1 MHSPES
7 TDLSQSASN
16 YKISIKPYPLRFMK
30 KFIIP
35 PIHKYCTAI
44 LLAAAS
50 SSAEETQR
58 IVTVGGA
65 ATEIV
70 FALGLGESV
79 VATDLSSIYPPKARE
94 LPMVGYVRNV
104 SPEGILSME
113 PDLVIATGAFGP
125 PTARQTMEQLDVNTL
140 WLPKLLSAE
149 DLRGAINA
157 IAEKLKKTAI
167 AAEII
172 DNLDTQLEDAS
183 ERAQQWSNR
192 VPKVLFLLEPLGPA
206 TSGMGGGLNSKADAL
221 IQLAG
226 GQNAA
231 HAFKGFKPVSA
242 ESLVSMNPDL
252 ILVGQS
258 NNHRGNAQSIKAMMT
273 SAALSGVNA
282 IRHGA
287 VHAVPLD
294 DLAFGPRLGE
304 AVLRWN
310 TQIGK
315 ISKLD

>member
-1 MHSPES
+1 
-7 TDLSQSASN
+7 
-16 YKISIKPYPLRFMK
+16 MK
-30 KFIIP
+30 KVIIP
-35 PIHKYCTAI
+35 PIHTYCTAI
-44 LLAAAS
+44 LLAVAS
-50 SSAEETQR
+50 SYAEKTQR

-70 FALGLGESV
+70 FALGCGESV
-79 VATDLSSIYPPKARE
+79 VATDLSSIYPPKARK

-113 PDLVIATGAFGP
+113 PDLVIATGSFGP
-125 PTARQTMEQLDVNTL
+125 PTARQTMEKLDVNAI

-149 DLRGAINA
+149 DLKESINI
-157 IAEKLKKTAI
+157 IAEQLEKTAI
-167 AAEII
+167 ASEII
-172 DNLDTQLEDAS
+172 DKLDTELKDAS
-183 ERAQQWSNR
+183 VRAQQWSNR
-192 VPKVLFLLEPLGPA
+192 APKVLFLLEPPGP
-206 TSGMGGGLNSKADAL
+206 TNSGMGGGLNSKADTL

-231 HAFKGFKPVSA
+231 NAFQGFKPISV

-258 NNHRGNAQSIKAMMT
+258 DNHRGNPQSIKAMML

-282 IRHGA
+282 IKYGA
-287 VHAVPLD
+287 VHTVPLD

-310 TQIGK
+310 KHIGK
-315 ISKLD
+315 ISKMD

>member
-1 MHSPES
+1 
-7 TDLSQSASN
+7 
-16 YKISIKPYPLRFMK
+16 MK

-35 PIHKYCTAI
+35 PIYKYCTAI
-44 LLAAAS
+44 LLLAAS
-50 SSAEETQR
+50 SSAEQTQR

-70 FALGLGESV
+70 FALGCGQSV
-79 VATDLSSIYPPKARE
+79 VATDLSSIYPPEAKE

-104 SPEGILSME
+104 SPEGILSMK

-125 PTARQTMEQLDVNTL
+125 PTARQTMEKLDVNTL

-149 DLRGAINA
+149 DLRDSINT
-157 IAEKLKKTAI
+157 IAEKLEKTAI

-172 DNLDTQLEDAS
+172 DKLDTQLQDAS
-183 ERAQQWSNR
+183 VHAQQWSNR
-192 VPKVLFLLEPLGPA
+192 VPKVLFLLEPPGPS
-206 TSGMGGGLNSKADAL
+206 TSGMGGGLNSKADTL

-231 HAFKGFKPVSA
+231 HAFQGFKPISV

-258 NNHRGNAQSIKAMMT
+258 DNHRGSPESIKAMMT
-273 SAALSGVNA
+273 SAALSRVNA

-287 VHAVPLD
+287 VYAVPLD

-310 TQIGK
+310 THIGN

>member
-1 MHSPES
+1 
-7 TDLSQSASN
+7 
-16 YKISIKPYPLRFMK
+16 MK
-30 KFIIP
+30 KVIIP
-35 PIHKYCTAI
+35 PVYKYCTAI
-44 LLAAAS
+44 LLAAVS

-70 FALGLGESV
+70 FALGCGESV

-113 PDLVIATGAFGP
+113 PDLVIATGSFGP
-125 PTARQTMEQLDVNTL
+125 PTARQTMEKLDVDTL
-140 WLPKLLSAE
+140 WLPKLLSVE
-149 DLRGAINA
+149 DLRESINTVA
-157 IAEKLKKTAI
+157 KELEKTAI

-172 DNLDTQLEDAS
+172 DKLDTQLEDAS
-183 ERAQQWSNR
+183 VRAQQWSTR
-192 VPKVLFLLEPLGPA
+192 VPKVLFLLEPPGP
-206 TSGMGGGLNSKADAL
+206 TNSGMGGGLNSKADTL

-231 HAFKGFKPVSA
+231 NAFQGFKPISA

-258 NNHRGNAQSIKAMMT
+258 DNHGGSPQSIKAMMT

-282 IRHGA
+282 ITHGA

-310 TQIGK
+310 KHIEK
-315 ISKLD
+315 NSILN

>member
-1 MHSPES
+1 
-7 TDLSQSASN
+7 
-16 YKISIKPYPLRFMK
+16 
-30 KFIIP
+30 
-35 PIHKYCTAI
+35 
-44 LLAAAS
+44 
-50 SSAEETQR
+50 
-58 IVTVGGA
+58 
-65 ATEIV
+65 
-70 FALGLGESV
+70 
-79 VATDLSSIYPPKARE
+79 
-94 LPMVGYVRNV
+94 
-104 SPEGILSME
+104 ME
-113 PDLVIATGAFGP
+113 K
-125 PTARQTMEQLDVNTL
+125 LDVDTL

-149 DLRGAINA
+149 DLRGSINT
-157 IAEKLKKTAI
+157 IAKELEKTAI

-172 DNLDTQLEDAS
+172 DKLDTQLEDAS
-183 ERAQQWSNR
+183 VRAQQWSNR
-192 VPKVLFLLEPLGPA
+192 VPKVLFLLEPPGP
-206 TSGMGGGLNSKADAL
+206 TNSGMGGGLNSKADTL

-231 HAFKGFKPVSA
+231 HAFQGFKPISA

-258 NNHRGNAQSIKAMMT
+258 DNHGGSPQSINAMMT

-282 IRHGA
+282 ITHGA

-310 TQIGK
+310 KHIGK